1 MPLILDNPQ
10 TLTLAEV
17 KITSFQ
23 VYLAPE
29 LSVCVQYVIG
39 DPSEFAPVQI
49 GSATFGAAEIAK
61 VDPSGSVTDGMKDAL
76 YALLETRLGPGQ
88 VT

>member
-17 KITSFQ
+17 KIVAFQ
-23 VYLAPE
+23 CVVQPE
-29 LSVCVQYVIG
+29 LRISVQYVVG
-39 DPSEFAPVQI
+39 DPSEFAPVQS
-49 GSATFGAAEIAK
+49 GSATFDAAEIGI
-61 VDPSGSVTDGMKDAL
+61 VDPNGTVTEAMKDAL
-76 YALLETRLGPGQ
+76 YKLLELRLGPGQ